1 MYFPA
6 NPFAAINFNSLI
18 LYKQCNNS
26 HHHTQNITVMERRE
40 FIKQGSIAAAGLAI
54 LPSGSLFAAG
64 KGKVRLGY
72 IGVGQR
78 GRGHIG
84 AGLLRDDVE
93 IVAICDT
100 QESSLAP
107 CREQFKKAGKALPKE
122 YTGGVDAYKGLLDR
136 KDIDA
141 VIIATPWQFHH
152 PQAIDAMKAGK
163 YVGCEVIAGL
173 SVADHW
179 DLVHTS
185 EQTGMPYMTLENVC
199 YRRDVMAVLNMSR
212 QGLFGELLHLEGGYQ
227 HNLRT
232 VLFNDGQHVYGHG
245 VEFGPNAL
253 SEAQWRTQ
261 FNIDRDADIYP
272 THGAGPLMQYADI
285 NRGNRFTN
293 LVSFSSKARGL
304 AAYVEELAPG
314 NKNAKIKYKNGDV
327 TTTMINCANGETVL
341 LSHDTHLPRP
351 YSLGFRVQGTKGL
364 WMDVAKS
371 VYIDHQSK
379 EDDSWDSV
387 DDWFK
392 KYDHPLWKK
401 YETQAEGA
409 GHGGMDW
416 FVFNG
421 FVQAVKQ
428 RKQTPIDVYDSVTMS
443 VITPLSEKSIA
454 EGNMPQQFPDFTQG
468 KWSSRKNTFALDD
481 SGF

>member
-1 MYFPA
+1 
-6 NPFAAINFNSLI
+6 
-18 LYKQCNNS
+18 
-26 HHHTQNITVMERRE
+26 MERRE
-40 FIKQGSIAAAGLAI
+40 FVKQGAIAAAGLTI
-54 LPSGSLFAAG
+54 LPAGMLFA
-64 KGKVRLGY
+64 KSNDKVRLGY
-72 IGVGQR
+72 IGVGER
-78 GRGHIG
+78 GRGHI
-84 AGLLRDDVE
+84 AEGLLRDDVE
-93 IVAICDT
+93 IVAVCDT
-100 QESSLAP
+100 QALSLQH
-107 CREQFKKAGKALPKE
+107 CRELFAKSGKKLPQE
-122 YTGGVDAYKGLLDR
+122 YTGGLDAYKGLLDR

-173 SVADHW
+173 SVDDHW

-185 EQTGMPYMTLENVC
+185 ERTGIPYMTMENVC
-199 YRRDVMAVLNMSR
+199 YRRDVMAVLNMVR
-212 QGLFGELLHLEGGYQ
+212 QGLFGEMIHLEGGYQ

-232 VLFNDGQHVYGHG
+232 VLFNDGKHVYGHG

-261 FNIDRDADIYP
+261 FNVDRNADIYP
-272 THGAGPLMQYADI
+272 THGAGPLMQYIDI

-314 NKNAKIKYKNGDV
+314 NKNAKINYKNGDV
-327 TTTMINCANGETVL
+327 ITTMINCANGETVL

-364 WMDVAKS
+364 WMDVANS

-379 EDDSWDSV
+379 KNDEWDAA
-387 DDWFK
+387 DEWLK

-401 YETQAEGA
+401 YADDAAGA

-421 FVQAVKQ
+421 FIQAVKQ
-428 RKQTPIDVYDSVTMS
+428 KKQTPIDVYDSVTMS
-443 VITPLSEKSIA
+443 VITPLSEKSIK
-454 EGNMPQQFPDFTQG
+454 EGNAPQEFPDFTKG
-468 KWSSRKNTFALDD
+468 KWQNRKNTFALDD
-481 SGF
+481 SGL